1 MGRIY
6 NQIPEKGD
14 SVQLP
19 PFLMV
24 GGVKKLSRL
33 FVDMDGTLATFRKVS
48 APEELYEPGYFA
60 NLPPQKNVVNAVKL
74 LICTAPTIEVFIL
87 SSVLFDSR
95 YAMEEKNAWLDR
107 YLPELDEGHRVFLPC
122 GESKAS
128 YVPGKMRES
137 DCLLDD
143 YTKNLGDWN
152 RAGGRGIKL
161 LNGINHTRGSWSGER
176 IDFNRPT
183 AELANALLEIA
194 AGRCLQNEQPRRDMR
209 SVDLELHYMALA
221 NLQRCTQ
228 PGSEQEL

>member
-1 MGRIY
+1 
-6 NQIPEKGD
+6 
-14 SVQLP
+14 
-19 PFLMV
+19 MV
-24 GGVKKLSRL
+24 GGVKNLSRL

-48 APEELYEPGYFA
+48 ALEELYEPGYFA

-74 LICTAPTIEVFIL
+74 LICTEPTIEVFIL
-87 SSVLFDSR
+87 SSVLFDSH

-122 GESKAS
+122 GERKSS
-128 YVPGKMRES
+128 YVQGEMRES

-143 YTKNLGDWN
+143 YTKNLVDWS

-176 IDFNRPT
+176 IDFDHPP
-183 AELANALLEIA
+183 AELVNALLEIA
-194 AGRCLQNEQPRRDMR
+194 AGQQNEQPRRDMR

-221 NLQRCTQ
+221 NLQRYTH
-228 PGSEQEL
+228 PDSEPEL